1 MSFILD
7 ALKKSESERQRQSGP
22 ALFEV
27 KMAPPRMGGLPWW
40 VIVVAALL
48 LLNFI
53 VVAWVL
59 WRKPPASVE
68 VPIAS
73 ETTTAPAVAQIAPN
87 VAPPATPTSPTTS
100 RPIGSIPPVPEWRNA
115 PGNAANPAAGTE
127 IGAVGTDAAATE
139 EYNPAD
145 YEAAV
150 PADNAA
156 GSASQRTVVTPGS
169 AGAPPSASTRGP
181 TLVRPPAEGGTTR
194 GADATRAAA
203 ASNDFP
209 TIDELP
215 PAIANQ
221 LPELR
226 LDLHS
231 YSRTAK
237 DRYVFINMRRLNE
250 GDVLPEGVRV
260 EAITPDGAVLSFR
273 NNRFVLE
280 RN

>member
-7 ALKKSESERQRQSGP
+7 ALKKSESERQRQTGP

-48 LLNFI
+48 FLNFV

-59 WRKPPASVE
+59 WRRPDAPPSVP
-68 VPIAS
+68 VPS
-73 ETTTAPAVAQIAPN
+73 EAAAVPSAGN
-87 VAPPATPTSPTTS
+87 VAPAMSSPSARAVVPVPPTPAWGNAPAIGPAPTS
-100 RPIGSIPPVPEWRNA
+100 IGVAPE
-115 PGNAANPAAGTE
+115 
-127 IGAVGTDAAATE
+127 E
-139 EYNPAD
+139 EFNPAD
-145 YEAAV
+145 YEAAL
-150 PADNAA
+150 PAEAA
-156 GSASQRTVVTPGS
+156 PNRSVARDVSNGGVTAPSAATPPVAPSVSAS
-169 AGAPPSASTRGP
+169 RGP
-181 TLVRPPAEGGTTR
+181 TLVRPASEGGTTR
-194 GADATRAAA
+194 GPEAVQAAT

-209 TIDELP
+209 TIAELP
-215 PAIANQ
+215 PAVANQ
-221 LPELR
+221 LPELK

-231 YSRTAK
+231 YSRSAK
-237 DRYVFINMRRLNE
+237 DRFVFINMRRLNE